1 MWQKIKMY
9 CAKQYLENHKT
20 IYEMAEKELKDFHK
34 YDNIIK
40 ITTISSVT
48 YAFITSLINNFTH
61 NQILINY
68 MSVPILIELVIG
80 IFVIIPYLV
89 IKLIHIVICDL
100 ITIVCYKIDNIKDK
114 RRNKY
119 NG

>member
-9 CAKQYLENHKT
+9 CAKQYLKNHKM
-20 IYEMAEKELKDFHK
+20 IYEMNKKELKDFHK

-40 ITTISSVT
+40 ITTNLSVV
-48 YAFITSLINNFTH
+48 YVFIIFLIDNFTH

-80 IFVIIPYLV
+80 IFVIIPYLA
-89 IKLIHIVICDL
+89 IKLIHMIICDL

-114 RRNKY
+114 RK
-119 NG
+119 